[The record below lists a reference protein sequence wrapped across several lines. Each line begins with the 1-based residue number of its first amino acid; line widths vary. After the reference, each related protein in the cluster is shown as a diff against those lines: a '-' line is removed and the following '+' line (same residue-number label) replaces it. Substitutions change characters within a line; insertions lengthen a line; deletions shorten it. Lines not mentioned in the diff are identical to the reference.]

1 MKNENKAKKGSRES
15 ARNNISLFDHDY
27 VVCRLFDSIFEMDT
41 GSTLNVK
48 NYKTNKTNK
57 TNKTIRTNKIN
68 SKSKKG
74 KK

>member
-41 GSTLNVK
+41 GSTLNIK
-48 NYKTNKTNK
+48 NYKIK
-57 TNKTIRTNKIN
+57 KTIRTNKIN
-68 SKSKKG
+68 KTNSKSKKG

>member
-1 MKNENKAKKGSRES
+1 MNNENKAKKGSRES
-15 ARNNISLFDHDY
+15 TRNNISLFDHDY
-27 VVCRLFDSIFEMDT
+27 IVCRLFDSIFEMDT

-48 NYKTNKTNK
+48 NYKTNKTIR
-57 TNKTIRTNKIN
+57 TNKTI